1 MKLYEVDMAIQEVLM
16 KLEDVID
23 PDTGEILSSPD
34 AADEVLSELEALQME
49 KTRILEYLAKVT
61 LNTRAEAAAIKAEED
76 RLKKRRQ
83 SLEHKE
89 ERLMGIIDRE
99 CEGEKTDLGIAVVSY
114 RKSEK
119 LDVTDPKAAIVWLH
133 ANGHDDC
140 IKIADPEVRKDD
152 VKKMVKAGT
161 EVPGTVLVA
170 KNNCSLR

>member
-23 PDTGEILSSPD
+23 PETGEILSTPD

-49 KTRILEYLAKVT
+49 KARIFEYLAKVT

-83 SLEHKE
+83 SLERKE

-119 LDVTDPKAAIVWLH
+119 LDITDPKAAIAWLQ

>member
-49 KTRILEYLAKVT
+49 KIRILEYLAKVT

-119 LDVTDPKAAIVWLH
+119 LDVTDPKAAIAWLQ

-152 VKKMVKAGT
+152 VKKMDKAGT
-161 EVPGTVLVA
+161 EVPGTVLVT

>member
-49 KTRILEYLAKVT
+49 KARILEYLAKVT

-89 ERLMGIIDRE
+89 ERLMVIIDRE

-119 LDVTDPKAAIVWLH
+119 LDVTDPKAAIAWLQ
-133 ANGHDDC
+133 ANGHEDC

>member
-1 MKLYEVDMAIQEVLM
+1 MKLYEVDMAIQEVLA
-16 KLEDVID
+16 KLDDVID
-23 PDTGEILSSPD
+23 SETGEILSSPD
-34 AADEVLSELEALQME
+34 AADEVLAELEALQME
-49 KTRILEYLAKVT
+49 KARILEYLAKVT
-61 LNTRAEAAAIKAEED
+61 LNIRSEAAAVKAEEE

-83 SLEHKE
+83 ALEHKE

-119 LDVTDPKAAIVWLH
+119 LDVTDPKTTIAWLKE
-133 ANGHDDC
+133 NGHEEC
-140 IKIADPEVRKDD
+140 IKIVDPEVRKDE

-161 EVPGTVLVA
+161 EVPGTILIA

>member
-119 LDVTDPKAAIVWLH
+119 LDVTDPKAAIAWLQ

-161 EVPGTVLVA
+161 DVPGTVLVA